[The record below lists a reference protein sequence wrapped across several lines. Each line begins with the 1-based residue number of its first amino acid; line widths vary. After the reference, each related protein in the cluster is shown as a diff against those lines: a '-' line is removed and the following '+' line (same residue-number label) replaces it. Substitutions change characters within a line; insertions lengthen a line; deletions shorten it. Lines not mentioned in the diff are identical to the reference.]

1 RTEGSTRAPSP
12 HSLHAALPIWKP
24 ARNTLYSVNWVLTAP
39 WDTIWAGRSR
49 RMRNQQETRGYMSG
63 KIRQYFRD
71 KKDDVQDYAGGS
83 GVIGKLV
90 LVLLV
95 VYLLVAM
102 VLGIIW
108 SSEPDTFSVREHTR
122 TLATS

>member
-83 GVIGKLV
+83 GRSEEHTSELQSRENLV
-90 LVLLV
+90 CRVLL
-95 VYLLVAM
+95 
-102 VLGIIW
+102 
-108 SSEPDTFSVREHTR
+108 
-122 TLATS
+122 